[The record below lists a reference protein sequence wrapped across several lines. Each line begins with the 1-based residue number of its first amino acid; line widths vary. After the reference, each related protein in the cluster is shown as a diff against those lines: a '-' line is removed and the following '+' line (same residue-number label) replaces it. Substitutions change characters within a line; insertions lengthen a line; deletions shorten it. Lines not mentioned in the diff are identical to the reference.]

1 MLRNHAYRAVQS
13 VRSFN
18 GPVWALVD
26 QGWIS
31 LLNFATIVLLA
42 RHFPDDTFGAFIL
55 AYTVLLVVT
64 AMQHAGI
71 TQAHHNLI
79 ARGTAQYAR
88 FLTGSVIVTQSM
100 ISAGASILVLL
111 AAGAFQLAGQPAAA
125 GLAVTLAIAMP
136 FWLGQDMVRRLLYS
150 ERRTGA
156 AFINDV
162 VSYGGQLLG
171 ILWLVSATAP
181 WSMGP
186 GSPLLFLGLSSLLA
200 CLLGAW
206 QLRHSMSFG
215 HIRARR
221 HMVIVRQIARFG
233 SWMSAAEFM
242 KWAGRH
248 GSTWLVTLVGGVS
261 LLGPFRAILHLVN
274 ILNPLKLAA
283 FAYLPTHAAAIHER
297 QGDAALRRWLLS
309 RTALVG
315 VPYALL
321 ASGVLVFGDELISLF
336 YGTRFADVPA
346 MTILAL
352 GVGSHA
358 VHFGRSMVQMGLVAQ
373 QRTRLVLSESI
384 LSIVIMGTI
393 GLALLMAW
401 SLPGILLGEIITAGL
416 LLAFNAW
423 FFVRRTRPEPM
434 GDTDVAGGQGV
445 VPGHEALVVIRKQE
459 GTVCKRHFQPEHA
472 ATEFDRLTRIHTGLM
487 HMVRTDRAPVRVRVP
502 RPISLDA
509 PTGAFTMSYEP
520 GLPVQF
526 ALERGDAAS
535 YRDIGRSMAEGV
547 NDVHAIEADVLP
559 DFGPHNVLW
568 DKDTGGITLI
578 DFGPG
583 QSGDVPMDEP
593 DQMLAHIAIR
603 LAHPRRLFR
612 LGMWERYMELL
623 AGALS
628 IPGPDVRLRRERA
641 LEKVL
646 YDSSLGPLVRRVWMR
661 LVAPA
666 VLARI
671 VRSLP

>member
-1 MLRNHAYRAVQS
+1 MLQKHAYRAWKS

-42 RHFPDDTFGAFIL
+42 RHYADNAFGAFIL

-71 TQAHHNLI
+71 TQAHHNLFT
-79 ARGTAQYAR
+79 RGTAQHGR
-88 FLTGSVIVTQSM
+88 FLTGSVVVTQTILSG
-100 ISAGASILVLL
+100 GATILVLIT
-111 AAGAFQLAGQPAAA
+111 AGTLHVAGQAAEA
-125 GLAVTLAIAMP
+125 ELALALAVAMP

-150 ERRTGA
+150 EHRTGA
-156 AFINDV
+156 AFLNDV

-171 ILWLVSATAP
+171 IVLIVGATAS
-181 WSMGP
+181 WTTQP
-186 GSPLLFLGLSSLLA
+186 GVPLLVLGVSSLLA

-215 HIRARR
+215 HIGARR
-221 HMVIVRQIARFG
+221 HTAIVRQISRFG
-233 SWMSAAEFM
+233 SWMSAAELL

-261 LLGPFRAILHLVN
+261 LLGPFRAVLHLVN

-283 FAYLPTHAAAIHER
+283 FAYLPTHAASIHER
-297 QGDAALRRWLLS
+297 HGDAVLRRWLLH
-309 RTALVG
+309 RMALVG
-315 VPYALL
+315 VPYVLL
-321 ASGVLVFGDELISLF
+321 ASGVLVFGNELISVF
-336 YGTRFADVPA
+336 YGERFSDVPA

-358 VHFGRSMVQMGLVAQ
+358 VHFARSLVQMGLVAQ
-373 QRTRLVLSESI
+373 QRTRLVLSESV
-384 LSIVIMGTI
+384 LSILIMGTI
-393 GLALLMAW
+393 GLALLTAW
-401 SLPGILLGEIITAGL
+401 SLPGVLVGEMITAALLLGFNTWFLVRTHRPDATGL
-416 LLAFNAW
+416 
-423 FFVRRTRPEPM
+423 
-434 GDTDVAGGQGV
+434 
-445 VPGHEALVVIRKQE
+445 VPGHEAHVVIRKQE
-459 GTVCKRHFQPEHA
+459 GTVRKRHYQPEHA
-472 ATEFDRLTRIHTGLM
+472 ATEFNRLTRIHNGLLG
-487 HMVRTDRAPVRVRVP
+487 VARTDRAPATVRVP

-509 PTGAFTMSYEP
+509 PAGSFTMSYEP

-526 ALERGDAAS
+526 VLERGDTAS

-547 NDVHAIEADVLP
+547 KDVHSIDVDVLP

-568 DKDTGGITLI
+568 DKATGGITLI

-583 QSGDVPMDEP
+583 QSGDVSMNEP
-593 DQMLAHIAIR
+593 DQMLAHVAIR

-612 LGMWERYMELL
+612 PGVWKRYIQLL
-623 AGALS
+623 AGTLS
-628 IPGPDVRLRRERA
+628 VAGAELQLHPGRA
-641 LEKVL
+641 IEKVRH
-646 YDSSLGPLVRRVWMR
+646 DSTLGPLFRRVWMR
-661 LVAPA
+661 LIAPA